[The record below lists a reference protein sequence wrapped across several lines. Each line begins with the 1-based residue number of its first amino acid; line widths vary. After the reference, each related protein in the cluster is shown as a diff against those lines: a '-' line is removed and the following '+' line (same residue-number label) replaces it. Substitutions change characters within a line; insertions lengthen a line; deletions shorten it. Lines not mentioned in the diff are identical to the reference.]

1 MRDKAFNIAKNPKYD
16 GYQRD
21 LASMIYKFFDKKSAS
36 LADKSASGSGIKNE
50 NISNKEL
57 AEELH
62 KRIIRSFNKR
72 NVHSTC
78 IDNIWGA
85 DLAYRQLISKFNE
98 GIRFLL
104 HVFDIFSK
112 YTWVIPLKDKNFNY

>member
-62 KRIIRSFNKR
+62 KRIIKSFNKR
-72 NVHSTC
+72 NVHSTF

-85 DLAYRQLISKFNE
+85 DLA
-98 GIRFLL
+98 
-104 HVFDIFSK
+104 
-112 YTWVIPLKDKNFNY
+112 